1 MRVSQRIMAALCA
14 GALLVGAAYVA
25 SCSRS
30 PAGQAKDPKHEQPD
44 TARPGNP
51 GSPATGLALVQPD
64 RAAPTAQSRAEII
77 ARAWPM
83 FGGRPERNMV
93 NTVERNLPAEW
104 DIRTGKNVKWSA
116 KLGSQAYGNPVVL
129 GGRIFLGT
137 NNGGLYNPRDARKPT
152 RPGEPPVPEDKGI
165 LLCLREADG
174 KFLWQ
179 AVHDK
184 LPSGRVNDWPEQGIC
199 SSPCVEGNRVYYV
212 SNRCELV
219 CADAEGFADGN
230 QGAQD
235 EKYKDATDA
244 DFIWRLDMMEELG
257 VFPHNLAVCSPLVVG
272 DIVFVVTGNGHDE
285 SHENIPAPQ
294 APSFLAVDKHTGKVL
309 WESNL
314 PGERILH
321 GQWSNPAYAE
331 INGQPQ
337 VIFPGGDGWLY
348 AFEPK
353 SGKLL
358 WKFDCNPKN
367 SKYIL
372 GGRGTKNEIIAT
384 PVVYEGRV
392 YIQVGQDPEHGEGVG
407 HLWCID
413 PSKARPDHVDLTPVN
428 DNFDPKAPENK
439 NSGLVWHVGGQSK
452 DGKLLWRRG
461 LSTCAVHD
469 GLCYVANLSGFV
481 ACFDA
486 RTGEKYWEHDTLAAI
501 WGSPYWVDG
510 KVYIGTDSGEVY
522 VFQHGKDKKLLAKN
536 DMEAPVLS
544 TPIAVNGVLYVMT
557 NSRLYAIAYK

>member
-1 MRVSQRIMAALCA
+1 MRPKASGYRWLL
-14 GALLVGAAYVA
+14 ALLSAGFLLLLGWF
-25 SCSRS
+25 SQTTQQPSTFS
-30 PAGQAKDPKHEQPD
+30 P
-44 TARPGNP
+44 
-51 GSPATGLALVQPD
+51 
-64 RAAPTAQSRAEII
+64 RAAAQVPKVDISNVPLRVW
-77 ARAWPM
+77 RM
-83 FGGRPERNMV
+83 FGGTPFRNMV
-93 NTVERNLPAEW
+93 NTVEKSLPAEW
-104 DIRTGKNVKWSA
+104 HIGDPKRKIPPKNIKWVA
-116 KLGSQAYGNPVVL
+116 KLGSQSYGNPVVY
-129 GGRIFLGT
+129 GGKIFLGT
-137 NNGGLYNPRDARKPT
+137 NNGGLRNPRDAVKK
-152 RPGEPPVPEDKGI
+152 GDELIPVDKGI
-165 LLCLREADG
+165 LICFRESDG
-174 KFLWQ
+174 QFLWQ

-199 SSPCVEGNRVYYV
+199 SSPYVEDNRVYYV

-219 CADAEGFADGN
+219 CADTEGFHDGKN
-230 QGAQD
+230 DGVQD
-235 EKYKDATDA
+235 EKYKDKSDA
-244 DFIWRLDMMEELG
+244 DIIWRLDMMEELG

-272 DIVFVVTGNGHDE
+272 DIVYVVTGNGHDE
-285 SHENIPAPQ
+285 SHENIPAPR
-294 APSFLAVDKHTGKVL
+294 APSFLAVNKFTGKVL

-314 PGERILH
+314 PGDKILH
-321 GQWSNPAYAE
+321 GQWSNPCYAE

-348 AFEPK
+348 AFEPRT
-353 SGKLL
+353 GKLL

-413 PSKARPDHVDLTPVN
+413 PSKASPTNIDLSPVN

-439 NSGLVWHVGGQSK
+439 NSGLVWHVGGQDK

-461 LSTCAVHD
+461 LSTCAIHD
-469 GLCYVANLSGFV
+469 GLCYIANLSGFV

-486 RTGEKYWEHDTLAAI
+486 RTGEKYWEYDTLSAI
-501 WGSPYWVDG
+501 WGSPYVVDG
-510 KVYIGTDSGEVY
+510 KVYIGTDEGTVY
-522 VFQHGKDKKLLAKN
+522 VFEHGKKLRLLAKN
-536 DMEAPVLS
+536 EMEAPVLS

-557 NSRLYAIAYK
+557 RQNLYAIAETK

>member
-1 MRVSQRIMAALCA
+1 MLPRSSACRWLLGLTTISLFTTLAWFLQTPQDDSSVSVTPRSYAQVPRADLSKVPLRVWQ
-14 GALLVGAAYVA
+14 
-25 SCSRS
+25 
-30 PAGQAKDPKHEQPD
+30 
-44 TARPGNP
+44 
-51 GSPATGLALVQPD
+51 
-64 RAAPTAQSRAEII
+64 
-77 ARAWPM
+77 M
-83 FGGRPERNMV
+83 FGGTPFRNMV
-93 NTVERNLPAEW
+93 NTFEKGLPAEW
-104 DIRTGKNVKWSA
+104 HIGDARRKIPPKNIKWVA
-116 KLGSQAYGNPVVL
+116 KLGSQSYGNPVVY
-129 GGRIFLGT
+129 GGKIFLGT
-137 NNGGLYNPRDARKPT
+137 NNGGLRNPRDAVKK
-152 RPGEPPVPEDKGI
+152 GNELIPVDKGI
-165 LLCLREADG
+165 VICFRESDG
-174 KFLWQ
+174 QFLWQ

-199 SSPCVEGNRVYYV
+199 SSPYVEGNRIYYV

-219 CADAEGFADGN
+219 CADTEGFYDGKN
-230 QGAQD
+230 DGVQD
-235 EKYKDATDA
+235 EKYKDKTDA
-244 DFIWRLDMMEELG
+244 DIIWRLDMMEELG

-285 SHENIPAPQ
+285 SHENIPAPR
-294 APSFLAVDKHTGKVL
+294 APSFLAVNKHTGQVL

-314 PGERILH
+314 PGDKILH
-321 GQWSNPAYAE
+321 GQWSNPCYAE

-353 SGKLL
+353 TGKLL

-392 YIQVGQDPEHGEGVG
+392 YVQVGQDPEHGEGVG

-413 PSKARPDHVDLTPVN
+413 PSKAGPTNIDLSPVN

-439 NSGLVWHVGGQSK
+439 NSGLVWHVGGQDK

-461 LSTCAVHD
+461 LSTCAIHE
-469 GLCYVANLSGFV
+469 GLCYIANLSGFV

-486 RTGEKYWEHDTLAAI
+486 RTGEKYWEYDTLSAI
-501 WGSPYWVDG
+501 WGSPYVVDG
-510 KVYIGTDSGEVY
+510 KVYIGTDEGTVY
-522 VFQHGKDKKLLAKN
+522 VFEHGKKLRLLAKN
-536 DMEAPVLS
+536 EMEAPVLS

-557 NSRLYAIAYK
+557 RQNLYAITSQK

>member
-1 MRVSQRIMAALCA
+1 MRPKASGYRWLL
-14 GALLVGAAYVA
+14 ALLSAGFLLLLGWFSQTTQQPSAF
-25 SCSRS
+25 S
-30 PAGQAKDPKHEQPD
+30 P
-44 TARPGNP
+44 
-51 GSPATGLALVQPD
+51 
-64 RAAPTAQSRAEII
+64 RAAAQVPKVDISNVPLRVW
-77 ARAWPM
+77 RM
-83 FGGRPERNMV
+83 FGGTPSRNMV
-93 NTVERNLPAEW
+93 NTVEKGLPAEW
-104 DIRTGKNVKWSA
+104 HIGDPKRKIPPKNIKWVA
-116 KLGSQAYGNPVVL
+116 KLGSQSYGNPVVY
-129 GGRIFLGT
+129 GGKIFLGT
-137 NNGGLYNPRDARKPT
+137 NNGGLRNPRDAVKK
-152 RPGEPPVPEDKGI
+152 GDELIPVDKGI
-165 LLCLREADG
+165 LICFRESDG
-174 KFLWQ
+174 QFLWQ

-199 SSPCVEGNRVYYV
+199 SSPYVEDNRVYYV

-219 CADAEGFADGN
+219 CADTEGFHDGKN
-230 QGAQD
+230 DGVQD
-235 EKYKDATDA
+235 EKYKDKTDA
-244 DFIWRLDMMEELG
+244 DIIWRLDMMEELG

-272 DIVFVVTGNGHDE
+272 DIVYVVTGNGHDE
-285 SHENIPAPQ
+285 SHENIPAPR
-294 APSFLAVDKHTGKVL
+294 APSFLAVNKFTGKVL

-314 PGERILH
+314 PGDKILH
-321 GQWSNPAYAE
+321 GQWSNPCYAE

-348 AFEPK
+348 AFEPRT
-353 SGKLL
+353 GKLL

-413 PSKARPDHVDLTPVN
+413 PSKASPTNIDLSPVN

-439 NSGLVWHVGGQSK
+439 NSGLVWHVGGQDK

-461 LSTCAVHD
+461 LSTCAIHD
-469 GLCYVANLSGFV
+469 GLCYIANLSGFV

-486 RTGEKYWEHDTLAAI
+486 RTGEKYWEYDTLSAI
-501 WGSPYWVDG
+501 WGSPYVVDG
-510 KVYIGTDSGEVY
+510 KVYIGTDEGTVY
-522 VFQHGKDKKLLAKN
+522 VFEHGKKLRLLAKN
-536 DMEAPVLS
+536 EMEAPVLS

-557 NSRLYAIAYK
+557 RQNLYAIAETK

>member
-1 MRVSQRIMAALCA
+1 MRPKASGYRW
-14 GALLVGAAYVA
+14 LLVLLSAGFLLLLGWFSQTTQQPSAL
-25 SCSRS
+25 S
-30 PAGQAKDPKHEQPD
+30 P
-44 TARPGNP
+44 
-51 GSPATGLALVQPD
+51 
-64 RAAPTAQSRAEII
+64 RAAAQVPKVDISNVPLRVW
-77 ARAWPM
+77 RM
-83 FGGRPERNMV
+83 FGGTPFRNMV
-93 NTVERNLPAEW
+93 NTVEKSLPAEW
-104 DIRTGKNVKWSA
+104 HIGDPKRKIPPKNIKWVA
-116 KLGSQAYGNPVVL
+116 KLGSQSYGNPVVY
-129 GGRIFLGT
+129 GGKIFLGT
-137 NNGGLYNPRDARKPT
+137 NNGGLRNPRDAVKK
-152 RPGEPPVPEDKGI
+152 GDELIPVDKGI
-165 LLCLREADG
+165 LICFRESDG
-174 KFLWQ
+174 QFLWQ

-199 SSPCVEGNRVYYV
+199 SSPYVEDNRVYYV

-219 CADAEGFADGN
+219 CADTEGFHDGKN
-230 QGAQD
+230 DGVQD
-235 EKYKDATDA
+235 EKYKDKSDA
-244 DFIWRLDMMEELG
+244 DIIWRLDMMEELG

-272 DIVFVVTGNGHDE
+272 DIVYVVTGNGHDE
-285 SHENIPAPQ
+285 SHENIPAPR
-294 APSFLAVDKHTGKVL
+294 APSFLAVNKFTGKVL

-314 PGERILH
+314 PGDKILH
-321 GQWSNPAYAE
+321 GQWSNPCYAE

-348 AFEPK
+348 AFEPRT
-353 SGKLL
+353 GKLL

-413 PSKARPDHVDLTPVN
+413 PSKASPTNIDLSPVN

-439 NSGLVWHVGGQSK
+439 NSGLVWHVGGQDK

-469 GLCYVANLSGFV
+469 GLCYIANLSGFV

-486 RTGEKYWEHDTLAAI
+486 RTGEKYWEYDTLSAI
-501 WGSPYWVDG
+501 WGSPYVVDG
-510 KVYIGTDSGEVY
+510 KVYIGTDEGTVY
-522 VFQHGKDKKLLAKN
+522 VFEHGKKLRLLAKN
-536 DMEAPVLS
+536 EMEAPVLS

-557 NSRLYAIAYK
+557 RQNLYAIAETK

>member
-1 MRVSQRIMAALCA
+1 MRPKASGYRWLL
-14 GALLVGAAYVA
+14 ALLSAGFLLLLGWFSQTTQQPSAF
-25 SCSRS
+25 S
-30 PAGQAKDPKHEQPD
+30 P
-44 TARPGNP
+44 
-51 GSPATGLALVQPD
+51 
-64 RAAPTAQSRAEII
+64 RAAAQVPKVDISNVPLRVW
-77 ARAWPM
+77 RM
-83 FGGRPERNMV
+83 FGGTPFRNMV
-93 NTVERNLPAEW
+93 NTVEKSLPAEW
-104 DIRTGKNVKWSA
+104 HIGDPKRKIPPKNIKWVA
-116 KLGSQAYGNPVVL
+116 KLGSQSYGNPVVY
-129 GGRIFLGT
+129 GGKIFLGT
-137 NNGGLYNPRDARKPT
+137 NNGGLRNPRDAVKK
-152 RPGEPPVPEDKGI
+152 GDELIPVDKGI
-165 LLCLREADG
+165 LICFRESDG
-174 KFLWQ
+174 QFLWQ

-199 SSPCVEGNRVYYV
+199 SSPYVEDNRVYYV

-219 CADAEGFADGN
+219 CADTEGFHDGKN
-230 QGAQD
+230 DGVQD
-235 EKYKDATDA
+235 EKYKDKSDA
-244 DFIWRLDMMEELG
+244 DIIWRLDMMEELG

-272 DIVFVVTGNGHDE
+272 DIVYVVTGNGHDE
-285 SHENIPAPQ
+285 SHENIPAPR
-294 APSFLAVDKHTGKVL
+294 APSFLAVNKFTGKVL

-314 PGERILH
+314 PGDKILH
-321 GQWSNPAYAE
+321 GQWSNPCYAE

-348 AFEPK
+348 AFEPRT
-353 SGKLL
+353 GKLL

-413 PSKARPDHVDLTPVN
+413 PSKASPTNIDLSPVN

-439 NSGLVWHVGGQSK
+439 NSGLVWHVGGQDK

-461 LSTCAVHD
+461 LSTCAIHD
-469 GLCYVANLSGFV
+469 GLCYIANLSGFV

-486 RTGEKYWEHDTLAAI
+486 RTGEKYWEYDTLSAI
-501 WGSPYWVDG
+501 WGSPYVVDG
-510 KVYIGTDSGEVY
+510 KVYIGTDEGTVY
-522 VFQHGKDKKLLAKN
+522 VFEHGKKLRLLAKN
-536 DMEAPVLS
+536 EMEAPVLS

-557 NSRLYAIAYK
+557 RQNLYAIAETK

>member
-1 MRVSQRIMAALCA
+1 MRPKASGYRWLL
-14 GALLVGAAYVA
+14 ALLSAGFLLLLGWFSQTTQQPSAF
-25 SCSRS
+25 S
-30 PAGQAKDPKHEQPD
+30 P
-44 TARPGNP
+44 
-51 GSPATGLALVQPD
+51 
-64 RAAPTAQSRAEII
+64 RAAAQVPKVDISNVPLRVW
-77 ARAWPM
+77 RM
-83 FGGRPERNMV
+83 FGGTPFRNMV
-93 NTVERNLPAEW
+93 NTVEKSLPAEW
-104 DIRTGKNVKWSA
+104 HIGDPKRKIPPKNIKWVA
-116 KLGSQAYGNPVVL
+116 KLGSQSYGNPVVY
-129 GGRIFLGT
+129 GGKIFLGT
-137 NNGGLYNPRDARKPT
+137 NNGGLRNPRDAVKKGDELIPL
-152 RPGEPPVPEDKGI
+152 DKGI
-165 LLCLREADG
+165 LICFRESDG
-174 KFLWQ
+174 QFLWQ

-199 SSPCVEGNRVYYV
+199 SSPYVEDNRVYYV

-219 CADAEGFADGN
+219 CADTEGFHDGKN
-230 QGAQD
+230 DGVQD
-235 EKYKDATDA
+235 EKYKDKSDA
-244 DFIWRLDMMEELG
+244 DIIWRLDMMEELG

-272 DIVFVVTGNGHDE
+272 DIVYVVTGNGHDE
-285 SHENIPAPQ
+285 SHENIPAPR
-294 APSFLAVDKHTGKVL
+294 APSFLAVNKFTGKVL

-314 PGERILH
+314 PGDKILH
-321 GQWSNPAYAE
+321 GQWSNPCYAE

-348 AFEPK
+348 AFEPRT
-353 SGKLL
+353 GKLL

-413 PSKARPDHVDLTPVN
+413 PSKASPTNIDLSPVN

-439 NSGLVWHVGGQSK
+439 NSGLVWHVGGQDK

-461 LSTCAVHD
+461 LSTCAIHD
-469 GLCYVANLSGFV
+469 GLCYIANLSGFV

-486 RTGEKYWEHDTLAAI
+486 RTGEKYWEYDTLSAI
-501 WGSPYWVDG
+501 WGSPYVVDG
-510 KVYIGTDSGEVY
+510 KVYIGTDEGTVY
-522 VFQHGKDKKLLAKN
+522 VFEHGKKLRLLAKN
-536 DMEAPVLS
+536 EMEAPVLS

-557 NSRLYAIAYK
+557 RQNLYAIAETK

>member
-1 MRVSQRIMAALCA
+1 MRPKASGCRWLL
-14 GALLVGAAYVA
+14 ALLSAGFLLLLGWFSQTTQQPSAF
-25 SCSRS
+25 S
-30 PAGQAKDPKHEQPD
+30 P
-44 TARPGNP
+44 
-51 GSPATGLALVQPD
+51 
-64 RAAPTAQSRAEII
+64 RAAAQVPKVDISNVPLRVW
-77 ARAWPM
+77 RM
-83 FGGRPERNMV
+83 FGGTPFRNMV
-93 NTVERNLPAEW
+93 NTVEKSLPAEW
-104 DIRTGKNVKWSA
+104 HIGDPKRKIPPKNIKWVA
-116 KLGSQAYGNPVVL
+116 KLGSQSYGNPVVY
-129 GGRIFLGT
+129 GGKIFLGT
-137 NNGGLYNPRDARKPT
+137 NNGGLRNPRDAVKK
-152 RPGEPPVPEDKGI
+152 GDELIPVDKGI
-165 LLCLREADG
+165 LICFRESDG
-174 KFLWQ
+174 QFLWQ

-199 SSPCVEGNRVYYV
+199 SSPYVEDNRVYYV

-219 CADAEGFADGN
+219 CADTEGFHDGKN
-230 QGAQD
+230 DGVQD
-235 EKYKDATDA
+235 EKYKDKSDA
-244 DFIWRLDMMEELG
+244 DIIWRLDMMEELG

-272 DIVFVVTGNGHDE
+272 DIVYVVTGNGHDE
-285 SHENIPAPQ
+285 SHENIPAPR
-294 APSFLAVDKHTGKVL
+294 APSFLAVNKFTGKVL

-314 PGERILH
+314 PGDKILH
-321 GQWSNPAYAE
+321 GQWSNPCYAE

-348 AFEPK
+348 AFEPRT
-353 SGKLL
+353 GKLL

-413 PSKARPDHVDLTPVN
+413 PSKASPTNIDLSPVN

-439 NSGLVWHVGGQSK
+439 NSGLVWHVGGQDK

-461 LSTCAVHD
+461 LSTCAIHD
-469 GLCYVANLSGFV
+469 GLCYIANLSGFV

-486 RTGEKYWEHDTLAAI
+486 RTGEKYWEYDTLSAI
-501 WGSPYWVDG
+501 WGSPYVVDG
-510 KVYIGTDSGEVY
+510 KVYIGTDEGTVY
-522 VFQHGKDKKLLAKN
+522 VFEHGKKLRLLAKN
-536 DMEAPVLS
+536 EMEAPVLS

-557 NSRLYAIAYK
+557 RQNLYAIAETK

>member
-1 MRVSQRIMAALCA
+1 MRPKASGYRWLL
-14 GALLVGAAYVA
+14 ALLSAGFLLLLGWF
-25 SCSRS
+25 SQTTQQPSTFS
-30 PAGQAKDPKHEQPD
+30 P
-44 TARPGNP
+44 
-51 GSPATGLALVQPD
+51 
-64 RAAPTAQSRAEII
+64 RAAAQVPKVDISNVPLRVW
-77 ARAWPM
+77 RM
-83 FGGRPERNMV
+83 FGGTPSRNMV
-93 NTVERNLPAEW
+93 NTVEKGLPAEW
-104 DIRTGKNVKWSA
+104 HIGDPKRKIPPKNIKWVA
-116 KLGSQAYGNPVVL
+116 KLGSQSYGNPVVY
-129 GGRIFLGT
+129 GGKIFLGT
-137 NNGGLYNPRDARKPT
+137 NNGGLRNPRDAVKK
-152 RPGEPPVPEDKGI
+152 GDELIPVDKGI
-165 LLCLREADG
+165 LICFRESDG
-174 KFLWQ
+174 QFLWQ

-199 SSPCVEGNRVYYV
+199 SSPYVEDNRVYYV

-219 CADAEGFADGN
+219 CADTEGFHDGKN
-230 QGAQD
+230 DGVQD
-235 EKYKDATDA
+235 EKYKDKTDA
-244 DFIWRLDMMEELG
+244 DIIWRLDMMEELG

-272 DIVFVVTGNGHDE
+272 DIVYVVTGNGHDE
-285 SHENIPAPQ
+285 SHENIPAPR
-294 APSFLAVDKHTGKVL
+294 APSFLAVNKFTGKVL

-314 PGERILH
+314 PGDKILH
-321 GQWSNPAYAE
+321 GQWSNPCYAE

-348 AFEPK
+348 AFEPRT
-353 SGKLL
+353 GKLL

-413 PSKARPDHVDLTPVN
+413 PSKASPTNIDLSPVN

-439 NSGLVWHVGGQSK
+439 NSGLVWHVGGQDK

-461 LSTCAVHD
+461 LSTCAIHD
-469 GLCYVANLSGFV
+469 GLCYIANLSGFV

-486 RTGEKYWEHDTLAAI
+486 RTGEKYWEYDTLSAI
-501 WGSPYWVDG
+501 WGSPYVVDG
-510 KVYIGTDSGEVY
+510 KVYIGTDEGTVY
-522 VFQHGKDKKLLAKN
+522 VFEHSKKLRLLAKN
-536 DMEAPVLS
+536 EMEAPVLS

-557 NSRLYAIAYK
+557 RQNLYAIAETK

>member
-1 MRVSQRIMAALCA
+1 MRPKASGYRWLL
-14 GALLVGAAYVA
+14 ALLSAGFLLLLGWF
-25 SCSRS
+25 SQTTQQPSTFS
-30 PAGQAKDPKHEQPD
+30 P
-44 TARPGNP
+44 
-51 GSPATGLALVQPD
+51 
-64 RAAPTAQSRAEII
+64 RAAAQVPKVDISNVPLRVW
-77 ARAWPM
+77 RM
-83 FGGRPERNMV
+83 FGGTPSRNMV
-93 NTVERNLPAEW
+93 NTVEKGLPAEW
-104 DIRTGKNVKWSA
+104 HIGDPKRKIPPKNIKWVA
-116 KLGSQAYGNPVVL
+116 KLGSQSYGNPVVY
-129 GGRIFLGT
+129 GGKIFLGT
-137 NNGGLYNPRDARKPT
+137 NNGGLRNPRDAVKK
-152 RPGEPPVPEDKGI
+152 GDELIPVDKGI
-165 LLCLREADG
+165 LICFRESDG
-174 KFLWQ
+174 QFLWQ

-199 SSPCVEGNRVYYV
+199 SSPYVEDNRVYYV

-219 CADAEGFADGN
+219 CADTEGFHDGKN
-230 QGAQD
+230 DGVQD
-235 EKYKDATDA
+235 EKYKDKTDA
-244 DFIWRLDMMEELG
+244 DIIWRLDMMEELG

-272 DIVFVVTGNGHDE
+272 DIVYVVTGNGHDE
-285 SHENIPAPQ
+285 SHENIPAPR
-294 APSFLAVDKHTGKVL
+294 APSFLAVNKFTGKVL

-314 PGERILH
+314 PGDKILH
-321 GQWSNPAYAE
+321 GQWSNPCYAE

-348 AFEPK
+348 AFEPRT
-353 SGKLL
+353 GKLL

-413 PSKARPDHVDLTPVN
+413 PSKASPTNIDLSPVN

-439 NSGLVWHVGGQSK
+439 NSGLVWHVGGQDK

-461 LSTCAVHD
+461 LSTCAIHD
-469 GLCYVANLSGFV
+469 GLCYIANLSGFV

-486 RTGEKYWEHDTLAAI
+486 RTGEKYWEYDTLSAI
-501 WGSPYWVDG
+501 WGSPYVVDG
-510 KVYIGTDSGEVY
+510 KVYIGTDEGTVY
-522 VFQHGKDKKLLAKN
+522 VFEHGKKLRLLAKN
-536 DMEAPVLS
+536 EMEAPVLS

-557 NSRLYAIAYK
+557 RQNLYAIAETK

>member
-1 MRVSQRIMAALCA
+1 MRPKASGYRWLL
-14 GALLVGAAYVA
+14 ALLSA
-25 SCSRS
+25 SFLLLLGWFSQTTQQPSAFS
-30 PAGQAKDPKHEQPD
+30 P
-44 TARPGNP
+44 
-51 GSPATGLALVQPD
+51 
-64 RAAPTAQSRAEII
+64 RAAAQVPKVDISNVPLRVW
-77 ARAWPM
+77 RM
-83 FGGRPERNMV
+83 FGGTPFRNMV
-93 NTVERNLPAEW
+93 NTVEKSLPAEW
-104 DIRTGKNVKWSA
+104 HIGDPKRKIPPKNIKWVA
-116 KLGSQAYGNPVVL
+116 KLGSQSYGNPVVY
-129 GGRIFLGT
+129 GGKIFLGT
-137 NNGGLYNPRDARKPT
+137 NNGGLRNPRDAVKK
-152 RPGEPPVPEDKGI
+152 GDELIPVDKGI
-165 LLCLREADG
+165 LICFRESDG
-174 KFLWQ
+174 QFLWQ

-199 SSPCVEGNRVYYV
+199 SSPYVEDNRVYYV

-219 CADAEGFADGN
+219 CADTEGFHDGKN
-230 QGAQD
+230 DGVQD
-235 EKYKDATDA
+235 EKYKDKSDA
-244 DFIWRLDMMEELG
+244 DIIWRLDMMEELG

-272 DIVFVVTGNGHDE
+272 DIVYVVTGNGHDE
-285 SHENIPAPQ
+285 SHENIPAPR
-294 APSFLAVDKHTGKVL
+294 APSFLAVNKFTGKVL

-314 PGERILH
+314 PGDKILH
-321 GQWSNPAYAE
+321 GQWSNPCYAE

-348 AFEPK
+348 AFEPRT
-353 SGKLL
+353 GKLL

-413 PSKARPDHVDLTPVN
+413 PSKASPTNIDLSPVN

-439 NSGLVWHVGGQSK
+439 NSGLVWHVGGQDK

-461 LSTCAVHD
+461 LSTCAIHD
-469 GLCYVANLSGFV
+469 GLCYIANLSGFV

-486 RTGEKYWEHDTLAAI
+486 RTGEKYWEYDTLSAI
-501 WGSPYWVDG
+501 WGSPYVVDG
-510 KVYIGTDSGEVY
+510 KVYIGTDEGTVY
-522 VFQHGKDKKLLAKN
+522 VFEHGKKLRLLAKN
-536 DMEAPVLS
+536 EMEAPVLS

-557 NSRLYAIAYK
+557 RQNLYAIAETK

>member
-1 MRVSQRIMAALCA
+1 MRPKASGYRWLL
-14 GALLVGAAYVA
+14 ALLSAGFLLLLGWF
-25 SCSRS
+25 SQTTQQPSTFS
-30 PAGQAKDPKHEQPD
+30 P
-44 TARPGNP
+44 
-51 GSPATGLALVQPD
+51 
-64 RAAPTAQSRAEII
+64 RAAAQVPKVDISNVPLRVW
-77 ARAWPM
+77 RM
-83 FGGRPERNMV
+83 FGGTPFRNMV
-93 NTVERNLPAEW
+93 NTVEKGLPAEW
-104 DIRTGKNVKWSA
+104 HIGDPKRKIPPKNIKWVA
-116 KLGSQAYGNPVVL
+116 KLGSQSYGNPVVY
-129 GGRIFLGT
+129 GGKIFLGT
-137 NNGGLYNPRDARKPT
+137 NNGGLRNPRDAVKK
-152 RPGEPPVPEDKGI
+152 GDELIPVDKGI
-165 LLCLREADG
+165 LICFRESDG
-174 KFLWQ
+174 QFLWQ

-199 SSPCVEGNRVYYV
+199 SSPYVEDNRVYYV

-219 CADAEGFADGN
+219 CADTEGFHDGKN
-230 QGAQD
+230 DGVQD
-235 EKYKDATDA
+235 EKYKDKTDA
-244 DFIWRLDMMEELG
+244 DIIWRLDMMEELG

-272 DIVFVVTGNGHDE
+272 DIVYVVTGNGHDE
-285 SHENIPAPQ
+285 SHENIPAPR
-294 APSFLAVDKHTGKVL
+294 APSFLAVNKFTGKVL

-314 PGERILH
+314 PGDKILH
-321 GQWSNPAYAE
+321 GQWSNPCYAE

-348 AFEPK
+348 AFEPRT
-353 SGKLL
+353 GKLL

-413 PSKARPDHVDLTPVN
+413 PSKASPTNIDLSPVN

-439 NSGLVWHVGGQSK
+439 NSGLVWHVGGQDK

-461 LSTCAVHD
+461 LSTCAIHD
-469 GLCYVANLSGFV
+469 GLCYIANLSGFV

-486 RTGEKYWEHDTLAAI
+486 RTGEKYWEYDTLSAI
-501 WGSPYWVDG
+501 WGSPYVVDG
-510 KVYIGTDSGEVY
+510 KVYIGTDEGTVY
-522 VFQHGKDKKLLAKN
+522 VFEHGKKLRLLAKN
-536 DMEAPVLS
+536 EMEAPVLS

-557 NSRLYAIAYK
+557 RQNLYAIAETK

>member
-1 MRVSQRIMAALCA
+1 MRPRTCGYRWLL
-14 GALLVGAAYVA
+14 ALLSAGFLVLLGWFSQTTQQPSAL
-25 SCSRS
+25 S
-30 PAGQAKDPKHEQPD
+30 P
-44 TARPGNP
+44 
-51 GSPATGLALVQPD
+51 
-64 RAAPTAQSRAEII
+64 RAAAQVPKLDISNVPLRVW
-77 ARAWPM
+77 RM
-83 FGGRPERNMV
+83 FGGTPFRNMV
-93 NTVERNLPAEW
+93 NTVEKSLPAEW
-104 DIRTGKNVKWSA
+104 HIGDPKRKIPPKNIKWVA
-116 KLGSQAYGNPVVL
+116 KLGSQSYGNPVVY
-129 GGRIFLGT
+129 GGKIFLGT
-137 NNGGLYNPRDARKPT
+137 NNGGLRNPRDAVKK
-152 RPGEPPVPEDKGI
+152 GDELIPVDKGI
-165 LLCLREADG
+165 LICFRESDG
-174 KFLWQ
+174 QFLWQ

-199 SSPCVEGNRVYYV
+199 SSPYVEDNRVYYV

-219 CADAEGFADGN
+219 CADTEGFHDGKN
-230 QGAQD
+230 DGVQD
-235 EKYKDATDA
+235 EKYKDKSDA
-244 DFIWRLDMMEELG
+244 DIIWRLDMMEELG

-272 DIVFVVTGNGHDE
+272 DIVYVVTGNGHDE
-285 SHENIPAPQ
+285 SHENIPAPR
-294 APSFLAVDKHTGKVL
+294 APSFLAVNKFTGKVL

-314 PGERILH
+314 PGDKILH
-321 GQWSNPAYAE
+321 GQWSNPCYAE

-348 AFEPK
+348 AFEPRT
-353 SGKLL
+353 GKLL

-413 PSKARPDHVDLTPVN
+413 PSKASPTNIDLSPVN

-439 NSGLVWHVGGQSK
+439 NSGLVWHVGGQDK

-461 LSTCAVHD
+461 LSTCAIHD
-469 GLCYVANLSGFV
+469 GLCYIANLSGFV

-486 RTGEKYWEHDTLAAI
+486 RTGEKYWEYDTLSAI
-501 WGSPYWVDG
+501 WGSPYVVDG
-510 KVYIGTDSGEVY
+510 KVYIGTDEGTVY
-522 VFQHGKDKKLLAKN
+522 VFEHGKKLRLLAKN
-536 DMEAPVLS
+536 EMEAPVLS

-557 NSRLYAIAYK
+557 RQNLYAIAETK

>member
-1 MRVSQRIMAALCA
+1 MRPKASGYRWVL
-14 GALLVGAAYVA
+14 ALLSAGFLLLLGRFSQTTHQPSAF
-25 SCSRS
+25 S
-30 PAGQAKDPKHEQPD
+30 P
-44 TARPGNP
+44 
-51 GSPATGLALVQPD
+51 
-64 RAAPTAQSRAEII
+64 RAAAQVPKVDISNVPLRVW
-77 ARAWPM
+77 RM
-83 FGGRPERNMV
+83 FGGTPFRNMV
-93 NTVERNLPAEW
+93 NTVEKSLPAEW
-104 DIRTGKNVKWSA
+104 HIGDPKRKIPPKNIKWVA
-116 KLGSQAYGNPVVL
+116 KLGSQSYGNPVVY
-129 GGRIFLGT
+129 GGKIFLGT
-137 NNGGLYNPRDARKPT
+137 NNGGLRNPRDAVKK
-152 RPGEPPVPEDKGI
+152 GDELIPVDKGI
-165 LLCLREADG
+165 LICFRESDG
-174 KFLWQ
+174 QFLWQ

-199 SSPCVEGNRVYYV
+199 SSPYVEDNRVYYV

-219 CADAEGFADGN
+219 CADTEGFHDGKN
-230 QGAQD
+230 DGVQD
-235 EKYKDATDA
+235 EKYKDKSDA
-244 DFIWRLDMMEELG
+244 DIIWRLDMMEELG

-272 DIVFVVTGNGHDE
+272 DIVYVVTGNGHDE
-285 SHENIPAPQ
+285 SHENIPAPR
-294 APSFLAVDKHTGKVL
+294 APSFLAVNKFTGKVL

-314 PGERILH
+314 PGDKILH
-321 GQWSNPAYAE
+321 GQWSNPCYAE

-348 AFEPK
+348 AFEPRT
-353 SGKLL
+353 GKLL

-413 PSKARPDHVDLTPVN
+413 PSKARPTNIDLSPVN

-439 NSGLVWHVGGQSK
+439 NSGLVWHVGGQDK

-461 LSTCAVHD
+461 LSTCAIHD
-469 GLCYVANLSGFV
+469 GLCYIANLSGFV

-486 RTGEKYWEHDTLAAI
+486 RTGEKYWEYDTLSAI
-501 WGSPYWVDG
+501 WGSPYVVDG
-510 KVYIGTDSGEVY
+510 KVYIGTDEGTVY
-522 VFQHGKDKKLLAKN
+522 VFEHGKKLRLLAKN
-536 DMEAPVLS
+536 EMEAPVLS

-557 NSRLYAIAYK
+557 RQNLYAIAETK

>member
-1 MRVSQRIMAALCA
+1 
-14 GALLVGAAYVA
+14 
-25 SCSRS
+25 
-30 PAGQAKDPKHEQPD
+30 
-44 TARPGNP
+44 
-51 GSPATGLALVQPD
+51 
-64 RAAPTAQSRAEII
+64 
-77 ARAWPM
+77 M
-83 FGGRPERNMV
+83 FGGTPFRNMV
-93 NTVERNLPAEW
+93 NTVEKSLPAEW
-104 DIRTGKNVKWSA
+104 HIGDPKRKIPPKNIKWVA
-116 KLGSQAYGNPVVL
+116 KLGSQSYGNPVVY
-129 GGRIFLGT
+129 GGKIFLGT
-137 NNGGLYNPRDARKPT
+137 NNGGLRNPRDAVKK
-152 RPGEPPVPEDKGI
+152 GDELIPVDKGI
-165 LLCLREADG
+165 LICFRESDG
-174 KFLWQ
+174 QFLWQ

-199 SSPCVEGNRVYYV
+199 SSPYVEDNRVYYV

-219 CADAEGFADGN
+219 CADTEGFHDGKN
-230 QGAQD
+230 DGVQD
-235 EKYKDATDA
+235 EKYKDKSDA
-244 DFIWRLDMMEELG
+244 DIIWRLDMMEELG

-272 DIVFVVTGNGHDE
+272 DIVYVVTGNGHDE
-285 SHENIPAPQ
+285 SHENIPAPR
-294 APSFLAVDKHTGKVL
+294 APSFLAVNKFTGKVL

-314 PGERILH
+314 PGDKILH
-321 GQWSNPAYAE
+321 GQWSNPCYAE

-348 AFEPK
+348 AFEPRT
-353 SGKLL
+353 GKLL

-413 PSKARPDHVDLTPVN
+413 PSKASPTNIDLSPVN

-439 NSGLVWHVGGQSK
+439 NSGLVWHVGGQDK

-461 LSTCAVHD
+461 LSTCAIHD
-469 GLCYVANLSGFV
+469 GLCYIANLSGFV

-486 RTGEKYWEHDTLAAI
+486 RTGEKYWEYDTLSAI
-501 WGSPYWVDG
+501 WGSPYVVDG
-510 KVYIGTDSGEVY
+510 KVYIGTDEGTVY
-522 VFQHGKDKKLLAKN
+522 VFEHGKKLRLLAKN
-536 DMEAPVLS
+536 EMEAPVLS

-557 NSRLYAIAYK
+557 RQNLYAIAETK

>member
-1 MRVSQRIMAALCA
+1 MRPKASGYRWLL
-14 GALLVGAAYVA
+14 ALLSAGFLLLLGWFSQTTQQPSAF
-25 SCSRS
+25 S
-30 PAGQAKDPKHEQPD
+30 P
-44 TARPGNP
+44 
-51 GSPATGLALVQPD
+51 
-64 RAAPTAQSRAEII
+64 RAAAQVPKVDISNVPLRVW
-77 ARAWPM
+77 RM
-83 FGGRPERNMV
+83 FGGTPFRNMV
-93 NTVERNLPAEW
+93 NTVEKSLPAEW
-104 DIRTGKNVKWSA
+104 HIGDPKRKIPPKNIKWVA
-116 KLGSQAYGNPVVL
+116 KLGSQSYGNPVVY
-129 GGRIFLGT
+129 GGKIFLGT
-137 NNGGLYNPRDARKPT
+137 NNGGLRNPRDAVKK
-152 RPGEPPVPEDKGI
+152 GDELIPVDKGI
-165 LLCLREADG
+165 LICFRESDG
-174 KFLWQ
+174 QFLWQ

-199 SSPCVEGNRVYYV
+199 SSPYVEDNRVYYV

-219 CADAEGFADGN
+219 CADTEGFHDGKN
-230 QGAQD
+230 DGVQD
-235 EKYKDATDA
+235 EKYKDESDA
-244 DFIWRLDMMEELG
+244 DIIWRLDMMEELG

-272 DIVFVVTGNGHDE
+272 DIVYVVTGNGHDE
-285 SHENIPAPQ
+285 SHENIPAPR
-294 APSFLAVDKHTGKVL
+294 APSFLAVNKFTGKVL

-314 PGERILH
+314 PGDKILH
-321 GQWSNPAYAE
+321 GQWSNPCYAE

-348 AFEPK
+348 AFEPRT
-353 SGKLL
+353 GKLL

-413 PSKARPDHVDLTPVN
+413 PSKASPTNIDLSPVN

-439 NSGLVWHVGGQSK
+439 NSGLVWHVGGQDK

-461 LSTCAVHD
+461 LSTCAIHD
-469 GLCYVANLSGFV
+469 GLCYIANLSGFV

-486 RTGEKYWEHDTLAAI
+486 RTGEKYWEYDTLSAI
-501 WGSPYWVDG
+501 WGSPYVVDG
-510 KVYIGTDSGEVY
+510 KVYIGTDEGTVY
-522 VFQHGKDKKLLAKN
+522 VFEHGKKLRLLAKN
-536 DMEAPVLS
+536 EMEAPVLS

-557 NSRLYAIAYK
+557 RQNLYAIAETK

>member
-1 MRVSQRIMAALCA
+1 MLPRSSACRWLLGLTTISLFTTLAWFLQTPQDDSSVSVTPRSYAQVPRADLSKVPLRVWQ
-14 GALLVGAAYVA
+14 
-25 SCSRS
+25 
-30 PAGQAKDPKHEQPD
+30 
-44 TARPGNP
+44 
-51 GSPATGLALVQPD
+51 
-64 RAAPTAQSRAEII
+64 
-77 ARAWPM
+77 M
-83 FGGRPERNMV
+83 FGGTPFRNMV
-93 NTVERNLPAEW
+93 NTLEKGLPAEW
-104 DIRTGKNVKWSA
+104 HIGDARRKIPPKNIKWVA
-116 KLGSQAYGNPVVL
+116 KLGSQSYGNPVVY
-129 GGRIFLGT
+129 GGKIFLGT
-137 NNGGLYNPRDARKPT
+137 NNGGLRNPRDAVKK
-152 RPGEPPVPEDKGI
+152 GNELIPVDKGI
-165 LLCLREADG
+165 VICFRESDG
-174 KFLWQ
+174 QFLWQ

-199 SSPCVEGNRVYYV
+199 SSPYVEGNRIYYV

-219 CADAEGFADGN
+219 CADTEGFYDGKN
-230 QGAQD
+230 DGVQD
-235 EKYKDATDA
+235 EKYKDKTDA
-244 DFIWRLDMMEELG
+244 DIIWRLDMMEELG

-285 SHENIPAPQ
+285 SHENIPAPR
-294 APSFLAVDKHTGKVL
+294 APSFLAVNKHTGQVL

-314 PGERILH
+314 PGDKILH
-321 GQWSNPAYAE
+321 GQWSNPCYAE

-353 SGKLL
+353 TGKLL

-392 YIQVGQDPEHGEGVG
+392 YVQVGQDPEHGEGVG

-413 PSKARPDHVDLTPVN
+413 PSKAGPTNIDLSPVN

-439 NSGLVWHVGGQSK
+439 NSGLVWHVGGQDK

-461 LSTCAVHD
+461 LSTCAIHE
-469 GLCYVANLSGFV
+469 GLCYIANLSGFV

-486 RTGEKYWEHDTLAAI
+486 RTGEKYWEYDTLSAI
-501 WGSPYWVDG
+501 WGSPYVVDG
-510 KVYIGTDSGEVY
+510 KVYIGTDEGTVY
-522 VFQHGKDKKLLAKN
+522 VFEHGKKLRLLAKN
-536 DMEAPVLS
+536 EMEAPVLS

-557 NSRLYAIAYK
+557 RQNLYAITSQK